1 MRHEKIVKRED
12 GTQYK
17 ICVNAYLDSYRSES
31 MQYRIDVYCKQK
43 GKRKWLNVEK
53 EIYDQEYRR
62 LSLDKRREY
71 DDNNNLRFVTKEEI
85 YAAKIELWNL
95 LKPQM

>member
-12 GTQYK
+12 GTQYQ

-53 EIYDQEYRR
+53 EIHDNEYRR